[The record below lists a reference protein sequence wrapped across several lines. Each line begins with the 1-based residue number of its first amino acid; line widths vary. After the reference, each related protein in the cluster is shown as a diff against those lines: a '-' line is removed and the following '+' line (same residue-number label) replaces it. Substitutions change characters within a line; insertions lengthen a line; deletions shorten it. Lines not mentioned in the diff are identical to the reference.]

1 MSIKLNISEQ
11 FKAELTEQGAE
22 IWNKSFEVVPPKH
35 RPEPKVAGDII
46 QTGLWTIMQV
56 FGPHT
61 WHGMMHAH
69 FKDNAITK
77 VRTHP

>member
-1 MSIKLNISEQ
+1 MSIKLNINDH

-22 IWNKSFEVVPPKH
+22 VWNKSFEDVPPKR
-35 RPEPKVAGDII
+35 RPAVVAAGHTIE
-46 QTGLWTIMQV
+46 TGLWTIMQV

-61 WHGMMHAH
+61 WHGMAHTH

-77 VRTHP
+77 VRRHP